1 MTPKEVLVPKIEPS
15 DRFSSPDKDIA
26 LATLD
31 NVIQEAENSIVE
43 ALDYPEDPENGVP
56 MASSPNKEMALAV
69 LDNVIAEAEDDMSS
83 TSLKSN
89 DDYESRVESD
99 LEDVR
104 EDTMEQE
111 TASSSVSVASRPSS
125 LSSAEKNSSKHKE
138 NDLQIIDL
146 EVEDIMVEN
155 EVNKNEDTISSTS
168 PNVTQI
174 DQESVTEDDESVTSF
189 PPPRYRSH

>member
-1 MTPKEVLVPKIEPS
+1 
-15 DRFSSPDKDIA
+15 
-26 LATLD
+26 
-31 NVIQEAENSIVE
+31 
-43 ALDYPEDPENGVP
+43 
-56 MASSPNKEMALAV
+56 
-69 LDNVIAEAEDDMSS
+69 MSS
-83 TSLKSN
+83 TSLNSN

-189 PPPRYRSH
+189 PPPRSKNSEVIVVGADTTIVNDALVDPDDPLASSEDMNKSAISPDMSHVSVVVVGGGDDDTLIKVM